1 MQSDQNSNDSLTAM
15 IEEVFAFGKK
25 RLSAVTKPES
35 LSVPVKLIP
44 PPSCQ
49 IVSVR

>member
-35 LSVPVKLIP
+35 LYAQ
-44 PPSCQ
+44 Q
-49 IVSVR
+49 IEDGRRTCCND